1 MASCANVKARASP
14 HACDR
19 NVNGSSSRAAVP
31 DATQSDQGIARR
43 DGEQRA
49 QADAMEEAEQPGPW
63 DPSARVGARVAR
75 QERQQL
81 CGLGSSA
88 RDACDDAGHATVTAA
103 RHWHQFKNVSCTL
116 FKVAQKANS
125 MIQ

>member
-49 QADAMEEAEQPGPW
+49 QADTMEAVEQLGPS
-63 DPSARVGARVAR
+63 DPSMCTWVHESHARHDNSGVVWAAV
-75 QERQQL
+75 
-81 CGLGSSA
+81 
-88 RDACDDAGHATVTAA
+88 RDACHEADLDRT
-103 RHWHQFKNVSCTL
+103 
-116 FKVAQKANS
+116 
-125 MIQ
+125 